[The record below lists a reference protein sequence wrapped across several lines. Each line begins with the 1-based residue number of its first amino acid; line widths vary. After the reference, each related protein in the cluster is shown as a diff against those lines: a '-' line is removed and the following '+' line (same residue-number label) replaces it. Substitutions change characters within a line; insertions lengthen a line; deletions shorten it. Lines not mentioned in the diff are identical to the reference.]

1 MSDQTPFEA
10 RLADAYVRYVA
21 AAPVE
26 VDARMVAAT
35 VATDSAGRA
44 LGWPNVMTPDRRVG
58 ALLAVGLVALLLA
71 ATAIS
76 VGSRLTEH
84 PLTGGQL
91 VYAMN
96 DDIYLADQDGA
107 HPRKVADGVPWIDG
121 AGGGPSYGL
130 GDGGPAWA
138 PDGRHFLF
146 FDQQGA
152 ADQLTGHIADASGTV
167 IASIPNIWLDA
178 TWSPD
183 STRIEAW
190 TGGSPSIGS
199 TEISIFGIDG
209 ALQGSIQLPDGY
221 VRSEES
227 PGFWAP
233 DGRSVYARLGG
244 NGTTSVWQLPIDGST
259 PRHLAAD
266 DPRANGSFAHDGS
279 RLAFV
284 SDWIVSPTLFVSN
297 IDGTDPRALVVGQ
310 TSFASTLDANHK
322 TTVWPGGLT
331 WSPDDRQI
339 AFAWVR
345 SNLETPLDSELRIVD
360 VATGSVHTVIAGLQ
374 DNGLA
379 AAFQAANGPG
389 LLGWSPA
396 GDRLLFEGPDQKGSS
411 LWSINTDGTDRRL
424 LVDGADSGEWQPVPI
439 P

>member
-1 MSDQTPFEA
+1 MSNDERMDEQLRRFLDWQAGQLDGAPDAHAIALRVGRRFGTRTA
-10 RLADAYVRYVA
+10 DRSRLVWAIVAVALVA
-21 AAPVE
+21 A
-26 VDARMVAAT
+26 
-35 VATDSAGRA
+35 
-44 LGWPNVMTPDRRVG
+44 
-58 ALLAVGLVALLLA
+58 LA
-71 ATAIS
+71 AAAAL
-76 VGSRLTEH
+76 VGSRLIER
-84 PLTGGQL
+84 PPTGALL

-107 HPRKVADGVPWIDG
+107 HPRKVADGVPWTDG
-121 AGGGPSYGL
+121 AGGGPSYVL

-152 ADQLTGHIADASGTV
+152 ADQLTGHIADASGHV
-167 IASIPNIWLDA
+167 VASIPNIWIDA

-199 TEISIFGIDG
+199 TQISIFGIDG
-209 ALQGSIQLPDGY
+209 ALQGSIRLPDGY
-221 VRSEES
+221 VRLQES
-227 PGFWAP
+227 SGFWAP
-233 DGRSVYARLGG
+233 DGRSVYARLGQG
-244 NGTTSVWQLPIDGST
+244 NATTSNVWQLPIDGST
-259 PRHLAAD
+259 PRNLAAD

-297 IDGTDPRALVVGQ
+297 ADGTDPRALVVGQ
-310 TSFASTLDANHK
+310 TSFTSTLDANHK

-360 VATGSVHTVIAGLQ
+360 VATGSVHTVVADEPDSIPIQLV
-374 DNGLA
+374 
-379 AAFQAANGPG
+379 
-389 LLGWSPA
+389 GWSAA
-396 GDRLLFEGPDQKGSS
+396 GDQLRYQTWDQAGQST
-411 LWSINTDGTDRRL
+411 LWTVNVDGTHRT
-424 LVDGADSGEWQPVPI
+424 LVGAGESGYWQPVPSSR
-439 P
+439 